1 MDFIL
6 IWININICHLY
17 RNRRQM
23 RKKREKKDFEKIWSE
38 FWIVQ
43 NTINEN
49 PIKLNRLNSF
59 FGFWSVTS
67 LCETSN
73 KYLLLKHKNV
83 SFFLVF
89 CGLEGIYHS
98 SDFGLSLSIY
108 WNKVVFEML
117 QLEIGRMQVTS
128 DRFAIKYP
136 NLDYL
141 C

>member
-1 MDFIL
+1 M
-6 IWININICHLY
+6 
-17 RNRRQM
+17 RQI
-23 RKKREKKDFEKIWSE
+23 REKKDFEKE

-49 PIKLNRLNSF
+49 PIKINRLNSF

-117 QLEIGRMQVTS
+117 QLEIGQMQVNS